1 MRRWASGAMVALT
14 LAFSA
19 SAAHAVGVGVSAF
32 GGMSFPILQD
42 DVGSGSQFGVRV
54 PVKVIPLVTVEPF
67 YASSAL
73 GDKTE
78 DFAGLSYTR
87 DGGKMTSFGANVLL
101 TTGGPVSFYPFVG
114 ITSQKWTREGSSD
127 LNEAGWNFGLGVGFA
142 PAPKF
147 GVDVRGE
154 LNMMT
159 TGDTSR
165 KYANATVGVT
175 YHLPFGL

>member
-1 MRRWASGAMVALT
+1 MRRWTTFAAVALT

-19 SAAHAVGVGVSAF
+19 SAAHAIGVGIAGF
-32 GGMSFPILQD
+32 GGISFPILQD
-42 DVGSGSQFGVRV
+42 DVAQGTQFGVRV
-54 PVKVIPLVTVEPF
+54 PVKLVPLFTVEPY

-73 GDKTE
+73 GDKSE

-87 DGGKMTSFGANVLL
+87 DGGTMSSFGANVLL

-114 ITSQKWTREGSSD
+114 IGSQKWTREGSSD
-127 LNEAGWNFGLGVGFA
+127 LNDTAWNFGLGIGFT
-142 PAPKF
+142 PMPSF
-147 GVDVRGE
+147 GIDVRGE

-165 KYANATVGVT
+165 KYGNATVGLS
-175 YHLPFGL
+175 YHLPF